1 MEKKEI
7 TVALV
12 GNPNSGK
19 TSLFNALTGLNH
31 KVSNFP
37 GTTVEKKTGSF
48 KLSPEKNAHII
59 DLPGTYS
66 LYPKSA
72 DELVTYEI
80 LRNKAETNYPDLVV
94 FIADASNLKRNLLLF
109 TQVADLKVPI
119 VLALNML
126 DVAERRGIKYDID
139 KLQEKLKVPVIS
151 LNARKKE
158 GIDKLKELLLNDD
171 LRVTAEYFSLQNVN
185 SQLLDDLSKVTD
197 KRNKYAALQYAINAS
212 SLISEK
218 AKRLNEIFKH
228 YQFDLIG
235 FQEEEVL
242 TRYKII
248 DETVKYARL
257 KNVSQLKASI
267 TSKVDKILTHRYYGI
282 SIFLVLLLLVFQ
294 AMFSWSEYPKDWLE
308 YGLGAFTNYVEN
320 TLPAGVLNDL
330 VVHGILAGLT
340 GVLVFLPQIILLF
353 LFIAILE
360 DVGYMARVG
369 FIMDRIMRPFGMNGK
384 SIVPLIGGMA
394 CAVPSIMATRSI
406 ENKKERLITIL
417 VTPLMSCS
425 ARLPVYTL
433 LIGMMLE
440 DSAKFGPFNVHGLVL
455 MLMYLIGFFAAI
467 LSAWVFKLFI
477 KQKEK
482 TYFILELPGYKVP
495 VFSNLLITIYE
506 KGSAFVFGAGK
517 IIIAVSVILWVIA
530 STGPQ
535 ANISKIENKYEALL
549 NGNTNDS
556 VKKEL
561 QLKMNAEKLEASY
574 AGEFGKLIE
583 PAIRPLGF
591 DWKIGIALLTSLAAR
606 EVFVGTMNTIYSV
619 NDDGDNS
626 FSHIK
631 TKMMAEINP
640 RTGKPS
646 YNTATF
652 LSLMIFYAFAMQCMS
667 TIAIVKKETDHI
679 KWPIIQFLY
688 LTALAYGS
696 SFLVFNLF
704 S

>member
-109 TQVADLKVPI
+109 TQIADLKVPI

-535 ANISKIENKYEALL
+535 ANISKIENKYESLL

>member
-48 KLSPEKNAHII
+48 KLSAEKNAHII

-126 DVAERRGIKYDID
+126 DVADRRGIKYDID

-257 KNVSQLKASI
+257 KNVSQLKSSI

-440 DSAKFGPFNVHGLVL
+440 DSAKFGPFNMHGLVL

-467 LSAWVFKLFI
+467 LSAWIFKLFI

-535 ANISKIENKYEALL
+535 ANISKIENKYETLL
-549 NGNTNDS
+549 NNNTNDS

-619 NDDGDNS
+619 NDDGNNS

-696 SFLVFNLF
+696 SFLVYHIF

>member
-1 MEKKEI
+1 LEKKEI

-48 KLSPEKNAHII
+48 KLSSEKNAHII

-126 DVAERRGIKYDID
+126 DVADRRGIKYDID

-212 SLISEK
+212 TLISEK

-257 KNVSQLKASI
+257 KNVSQLKSSI

-440 DSAKFGPFNVHGLVL
+440 DSAKFGPFNMHGLVL

-467 LSAWVFKLFI
+467 LSAWIFKLFI

-535 ANISKIENKYEALL
+535 ANISKIENKYETLL
-549 NGNTNDS
+549 NNNTNDS

-619 NDDGDNS
+619 NDDGNNS

>member
-1 MEKKEI
+1 LEKKEI

-48 KLSPEKNAHII
+48 KLSSEKNAHII

-126 DVAERRGIKYDID
+126 DVADRRGIKYDID

-257 KNVSQLKASI
+257 KNVSQLKSSI

-440 DSAKFGPFNVHGLVL
+440 DSAKFGPFNMHGLVL

-467 LSAWVFKLFI
+467 LSAWIFKLFI

-535 ANISKIENKYEALL
+535 ANISKIENKYETLL
-549 NGNTNDS
+549 NNNTNDS

-619 NDDGDNS
+619 NDDGNNS

>member
-185 SQLLDDLSKVTD
+185 SKLLDDLSKVTD

-467 LSAWVFKLFI
+467 SSAWVFKLFI

>member
-1 MEKKEI
+1 LEKKEI

-48 KLSPEKNAHII
+48 KLSPDKNAHII

-257 KNVSQLKASI
+257 KNISQLKASI

>member
-48 KLSPEKNAHII
+48 KLSSEKNAHII

-126 DVAERRGIKYDID
+126 DVADRRGIKYDID

-212 SLISEK
+212 TLISEK

-257 KNVSQLKASI
+257 KNVSQLKSSI

-440 DSAKFGPFNVHGLVL
+440 DSAKFGPFNMHGLVL

-467 LSAWVFKLFI
+467 LSAWIFKLFI

-535 ANISKIENKYEALL
+535 ANISKIENKYETLL
-549 NGNTNDS
+549 NNNTNDS

-619 NDDGDNS
+619 NDDGNNS

>member
-48 KLSPEKNAHII
+48 KLSPDKNAHII

-257 KNVSQLKASI
+257 KNISQLKASI

>member
-48 KLSPEKNAHII
+48 KLSPDKNAHII

-257 KNVSQLKASI
+257 KNVSQLKDSI

-535 ANISKIENKYEALL
+535 ANISKIENKYESLL

>member
-109 TQVADLKVPI
+109 TQIADLKVPI

-218 AKRLNEIFKH
+218 AKRLNDIFKH